1 MDTTRR
7 NEKSDAP
14 FYAASTS
21 QAEKDRVTKAG
32 RSAMATIED
41 DDERLLARIGYK
53 QVRLGAV
60 LFHEGLL
67 TLLRS

>member
-21 QAEKDRVTKAG
+21 QAEKDRVTIAG
-32 RSAMATIED
+32 RPAMATIED

-53 QVRLGAV
+53 QVRTEAV
-60 LFHEGLL
+60 LLYGGLL
-67 TLLRS
+67 TPRRS